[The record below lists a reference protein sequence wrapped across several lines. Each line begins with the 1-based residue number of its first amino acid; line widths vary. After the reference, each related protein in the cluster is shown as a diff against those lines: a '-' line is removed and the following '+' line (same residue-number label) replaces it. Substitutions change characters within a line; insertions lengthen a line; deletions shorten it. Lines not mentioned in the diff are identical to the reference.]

1 MSNCL
6 PDLNYSSIHR
16 SNRLAQA
23 RNILGVRVVNRLIA
37 FTLFLFGAN
46 RKDIAEYLETPFD
59 TLLSF
64 LTRVTK
70 NGLSG
75 FDDRR
80 AKIQQ
85 QPNFDKIDLTCSI
98 KENQIWLHFG
108 DKSKTIH
115 IPKNNPL
122 QFKAILLTFIDNG
135 MISRKVAAEALDCSC
150 GNIDMLLNKMRVD
163 DISALVDKR
172 KGQQKDYVFTP
183 EIKSELIVQF
193 STNAAIGKSTS
204 GSTLANDLKERTQL
218 DLSGRSIRMHLSKL
232 GLKGAAGKLQSII
245 KKKLLEYN

>member
-6 PDLNYSSIHR
+6 PSLNYSNIHR
-16 SNRLAQA
+16 SNRLFKA
-23 RNILGVRVVNRLIA
+23 RNILGARVVNRLIA

-46 RKDIAEYLETPFD
+46 RKDIAEYLEIPFD

-80 AKIQQ
+80 TKSQQ
-85 QPNFDKIDLTCSI
+85 QPDFDKIDLTCSI
-98 KENQIWLHFG
+98 KENQIELHFG

-122 QFKAILLTFIDNG
+122 QLKAILLTFLDNG
-135 MISRKVAAEALDCSC
+135 MISKKTAAETLGCSC
-150 GNIDMLLNKMRVD
+150 GNTDKLLNKMRTD
-163 DISALVDKR
+163 DISVLVDKR

-193 STNAAIGKSTS
+193 STNAALGKSTS

-232 GLKGAAGKLQSII
+232 GLKGTAGKLQSMIE
-245 KKKLLEYN
+245 KKTSGK